1 MYLYVFAAFLI
12 VGGIT
17 NGAVQRTT
25 QVINVANTN
34 ITNSFGNIP
43 EGRFTTVGGLLGS
56 SPIICGGFN
65 DLSCLTFQQSQWT
78 QTHTLTI
85 PRFGS
90 ASVQV
95 NSTTLWLIGGYDY
108 IGDGDTTEF
117 IGIDSSVGIP
127 GPKLPIPLFHTCAVK
142 FAEDQIFVIG
152 GIVLSLLDN
161 SIGHCESSESCSNNV
176 FIFNSLNGFTHIKGP
191 SLKNGRWSHSCG
203 LMSNGQD
210 TKIVVAGGFVPDPP
224 YAPKLSDVEI
234 FDPYIKDWIT
244 GNKCVVSKIYG

>member
-1 MYLYVFAAFLI
+1 MI

-43 EGRFTTVGGLLGS
+43 NQRLGLEGGLLGS
-56 SPIICGGFN
+56 SPIICGGSLTSLSN
-65 DLSCLTFQQSQWT
+65 DSCLTFQQSQWT

-85 PRFGS
+85 PRMGS

-127 GPKLPIPLFHTCAVK
+127 GPKLPIPLIRTCAVK

-152 GIVLSLLDN
+152 GI
-161 SIGHCESSESCSNNV
+161 GHCKSSEFCWNRV
-176 FIFNSLNGFTHIKGP
+176 FIFNPLNGFTHIKGR

-244 GNKCVVSKIYG
+244 GNKCLVSKIYG

>member
-1 MYLYVFAAFLI
+1 MI

-85 PRFGS
+85 PRMGS

-108 IGDGDTTEF
+108 SDTTEF
-117 IGIDSSVGIP
+117 IRINSYVGIP
-127 GPKLPIPLFHTCAVK
+127 GPKLPIPLIHTCAVK

-152 GIVLSLLDN
+152 GVD
-161 SIGHCESSESCSNNV
+161 SI
-176 FIFNSLNGFTHIKGP
+176 P
-191 SLKNGRWSHSCG
+191 
-203 LMSNGQD
+203 
-210 TKIVVAGGFVPDPP
+210 
-224 YAPKLSDVEI
+224 
-234 FDPYIKDWIT
+234 
-244 GNKCVVSKIYG
+244 

>member
-85 PRFGS
+85 PRMGS

-108 IGDGDTTEF
+108 SDTTEF

-127 GPKLPIPLFHTCAVK
+127 GPKLPIPLIHTCAVK

-152 GIVLSLLDN
+152 GI
-161 SIGHCESSESCSNNV
+161 GHCKSSEFCWNRV
-176 FIFNSLNGFTHIKGP
+176 FIFNPLNGFTHIKGP
-191 SLKNGRWSHSCG
+191 SLKIGRRSHSCG
-203 LMSNGQD
+203 IMSNGQD

-244 GNKCVVSKIYG
+244 GNKYVVSKI